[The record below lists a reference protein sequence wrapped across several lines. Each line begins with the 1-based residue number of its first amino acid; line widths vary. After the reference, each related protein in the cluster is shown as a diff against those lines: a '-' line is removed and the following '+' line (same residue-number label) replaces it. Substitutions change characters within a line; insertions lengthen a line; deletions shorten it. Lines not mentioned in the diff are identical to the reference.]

1 MFLYELISTR
11 RGYLFFINFI
21 LGVSLALCFEP
32 FNIPFLTLP
41 IIGFLFL
48 INDHTFNS
56 NDKIVKI
63 FFLNGIFFGFGFF
76 FFSMYWISNSVLVL
90 DESLSYLVPLI
101 LIFFPLSM
109 SIFFGLMQVFN
120 ALVWSS
126 SDSRLFFFTIIWI
139 LFELL
144 RSFIFTGLPW
154 NLIGYSWSWSLGFSQ
169 SVSIFGVYGLGF
181 ITIFCSVCLFN
192 FFNYNNKNIY
202 LYIFILILL
211 FLFVFG
217 QYRLIS
223 NEIEYSNHKVRIVH
237 THFDQDMKWS
247 DIGINQI
254 KNMGS
259 NKLLT
264 VFPETSLGLGVDTK
278 KNWFAGYIRK
288 ENKKF
293 YNSILY
299 NGKIYDKKI
308 LVPFG
313 EFIPF
318 SKYLSYFMPDNKFIH
333 NTLTRGSKN
342 QDFSQ
347 KILPLICYEAIFPS
361 FVRNNVS
368 HETEL
373 LVNISNDGWFGK
385 HSGPK
390 QHFVHSR
397 FRSIELGI
405 PMIRSSNKGI
415 SGIVSPL
422 GEIIHSI
429 DSRENTNIDVKIPNR
444 LNTTFYKEY
453 GNLLTYFLIVL
464 FFIIGYA
471 MHLKSKKNYEQ
482 KLPIYK

>member
-32 FNIPFLTLP
+32 FNIPFLTIP

-56 NDKIVKI
+56 NNKTVII

-76 FFSMYWISNSVLVL
+76 LLSMYWISNSVLIL

-109 SIFFGLMQVFN
+109 SIFFGLMQVCN

-181 ITIFCSVCLFN
+181 ITIFCSVCLIN

-202 LYIFILILL
+202 LYISILILL

-223 NEIEYSNHKVRIVH
+223 NEIVYSNNTVRIVH
-237 THFDQDMKWS
+237 THYDQEMKWS
-247 DIGINQI
+247 DNGINKI

-264 VFPETSLGLGVDTK
+264 VFPETSLGLGVDIK

-299 NGKIYDKKI
+299 NGKTYDKKI

-318 SKYLSYFMPDNKFIH
+318 SKYLSYFMPNNQFIQ
-333 NTLTRGSKN
+333 NTLTRGSQN
-342 QDFSQ
+342 QDFSR
-347 KILPLICYEAIFPS
+347 KILPLICYEAIFSS
-361 FVRNNVS
+361 FVRKNVS

-405 PMIRSSNKGI
+405 PMVRSSNKGI

-429 DSRENTNIDVKIPNR
+429 DSSENTNLDVKIPYK
-444 LNTTFYKEY
+444 LNTTFYKKH

-464 FFIIGYA
+464 FFIFGYA
-471 MHLKSKKNYEQ
+471 INLKSKNKQ
-482 KLPIYK
+482 

>member
-32 FNIPFLTLP
+32 FNIPFLTIP

-56 NDKIVKI
+56 SNKIVII

-76 FFSMYWISNSVLVL
+76 LFSMYWISNSVLVL

-109 SIFFGLMQVFN
+109 SIFFGLMQVCN

-169 SVSIFGVYGLGF
+169 SVSILGVYGLGF
-181 ITIFCSVCLFN
+181 ITIFCSVCLIN

-202 LYIFILILL
+202 LYISVLILL

-217 QYRLIS
+217 QYRLIN
-223 NEIEYSNHKVRIVH
+223 NEIVYSNNTVRIVH
-237 THFDQDMKWS
+237 THFDQEMKWS
-247 DIGINQI
+247 DNGINKI

-264 VFPETSLGLGVDTK
+264 VFPETSLGLGVDIK

-318 SKYLSYFMPDNKFIH
+318 SKYLSYFMPDNQFIQ

-342 QDFSQ
+342 QDFSR
-347 KILPLICYEAIFPS
+347 KILPLICYEAIFSS
-361 FVRNNVS
+361 FVRKNVS

-405 PMIRSSNKGI
+405 PMVRSSNKGI

-429 DSRENTNIDVKIPNR
+429 DSSENTNLDVKIPYK
-444 LNTTFYKEY
+444 LNTTFYKKY

-464 FFIIGYA
+464 FFIFGYA
-471 MHLKSKKNYEQ
+471 INLKSKNKQ
-482 KLPIYK
+482 

>member
-1 MFLYELISTR
+1 
-11 RGYLFFINFI
+11 
-21 LGVSLALCFEP
+21 
-32 FNIPFLTLP
+32 
-41 IIGFLFL
+41 
-48 INDHTFNS
+48 
-56 NDKIVKI
+56 
-63 FFLNGIFFGFGFF
+63 
-76 FFSMYWISNSVLVL
+76 
-90 DESLSYLVPLI
+90 
-101 LIFFPLSM
+101 
-109 SIFFGLMQVFN
+109 
-120 ALVWSS
+120 
-126 SDSRLFFFTIIWI
+126 
-139 LFELL
+139 
-144 RSFIFTGLPW
+144 
-154 NLIGYSWSWSLGFSQ
+154 
-169 SVSIFGVYGLGF
+169 
-181 ITIFCSVCLFN
+181 
-192 FFNYNNKNIY
+192 
-202 LYIFILILL
+202 
-211 FLFVFG
+211 
-217 QYRLIS
+217 
-223 NEIEYSNHKVRIVH
+223 
-237 THFDQDMKWS
+237 
-247 DIGINQI
+247 
-254 KNMGS
+254 
-259 NKLLT
+259 
-264 VFPETSLGLGVDTK
+264 
-278 KNWFAGYIRK
+278 
-288 ENKKF
+288 
-293 YNSILY
+293 
-299 NGKIYDKKI
+299 
-308 LVPFG
+308 
-313 EFIPF
+313 
-318 SKYLSYFMPDNKFIH
+318 MPDNKFIH

-429 DSRENTNIDVKIPNR
+429 DSRENTNLDVKIPNR